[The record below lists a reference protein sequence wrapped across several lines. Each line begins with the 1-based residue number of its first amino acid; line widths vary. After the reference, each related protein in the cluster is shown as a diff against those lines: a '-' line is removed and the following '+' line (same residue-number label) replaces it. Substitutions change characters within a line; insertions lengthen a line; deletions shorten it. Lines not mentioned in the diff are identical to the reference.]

1 MDMNK
6 VLSAMEQ
13 SGMSV
18 DEFVQKIREAE
29 HTKRLEAKKAEE
41 ARLAA
46 EAAEKAKRE
55 AETARAHFIA
65 EIANKTLAY
74 GLEASDVA
82 WIFRE
87 YINQENQ
94 GLNQED
100 LNDLIDAEVIDTMA
114 SMTVEVLELAEKI
127 EKGDTDVSRV
137 LSTLFGISS
146 PTASKSRAKVVPA
159 KKVSSPDEILKNF
172 TTAYQ
177 IIEAIRKAGF
187 DVIIKDCSLGKG

>member
-55 AETARAHFIA
+55 AETARALFIT
-65 EIANKTLAY
+65 EIANKTLAH

-82 WIFRE
+82 WLFRE
-87 YINQENQ
+87 YINQENHD
-94 GLNQED
+94 LNQED
-100 LNDLIDAEVIDTMA
+100 LNELIDADVIDTMA

-127 EKGDTDVSRV
+127 EKGDANIGGL
-137 LSTLFGISS
+137 LSTLFGVSS
-146 PTASKSRAKVVPA
+146 PTASKSRAKVAPA
-159 KKVSSPDEILKNF
+159 KKVTSPDEILKNF
-172 TTAYQ
+172 VKT
-177 IIEAIRKAGF
+177 
-187 DVIIKDCSLGKG
+187 L

>member
-6 VLSAMEQ
+6 ILTAVAEG
-13 SGMSV
+13 GMSV
-18 DEFVQKIREAE
+18 DEFVAKLREQE
-29 HTKRLEAKKAEE
+29 HTNRLKAEEE
-41 ARLAA
+41 ARLAQEA
-46 EAAEKAKRE
+46 EKKAKRE

-100 LNDLIDAEVIDTMA
+100 LNELISAGTIDDMA
-114 SMTVEVLELAEKI
+114 TMTVEVLELAEKI
-127 EKGDTDVSRV
+127 EKGDADLGGL
-137 LSTLFGISS
+137 LSSLFGISS

-172 TTAYQ
+172 VKT
-177 IIEAIRKAGF
+177 
-187 DVIIKDCSLGKG
+187 L

>member
-6 VLSAMEQ
+6 ILTAVAEG
-13 SGMSV
+13 GMSV
-18 DEFVQKIREAE
+18 DEFVAKLREQE
-29 HTKRLEAKKAEE
+29 HTNRLKAEEE

-46 EAAEKAKRE
+46 EAEKKAKHE

-100 LNDLIDAEVIDTMA
+100 LSQLINADTIDDMA
-114 SMTVEVLELAEKI
+114 SVTVEVLELAEKI
-127 EKGDTDVSRV
+127 EKGESNIGGL
-137 LSTLFGISS
+137 LSDLFGVSL

-172 TTAYQ
+172 VKT
-177 IIEAIRKAGF
+177 
-187 DVIIKDCSLGKG
+187 L

>member
-6 VLSAMEQ
+6 ILAAVAEG
-13 SGMSV
+13 GMSV
-18 DEFVQKIREAE
+18 DEFVAKLREQE
-29 HTKRLEAKKAEE
+29 HTNRLKAEEE
-41 ARLAA
+41 ARLAQEA
-46 EAAEKAKRE
+46 EKKAKRE

-100 LNDLIDAEVIDTMA
+100 LNELVDADVIDTMA
-114 SMTVEVLELAEKI
+114 SMTVGVLELAEKL
-127 EKGDTDVSRV
+127 EKDENISGL
-137 LSTLFGISS
+137 LSSLFGVSS
-146 PTASKSRAKVVPA
+146 PTASKSRVKVVPA
-159 KKVSSPDEILKNF
+159 KKVPSPDEILKNF
-172 TTAYQ
+172 VKT
-177 IIEAIRKAGF
+177 
-187 DVIIKDCSLGKG
+187 L

>member
-6 VLSAMEQ
+6 ILAAVSEG
-13 SGMSV
+13 GMSV
-18 DEFVQKIREAE
+18 DEFVAKLREQE
-29 HTKRLEAKKAEE
+29 HTNRLKAEEE

-46 EAAEKAKRE
+46 EAEKKAKRE

-82 WIFRE
+82 WILRE

-94 GLNQED
+94 GLNQKD
-100 LNDLIDAEVIDTMA
+100 LNQLVDANTIDEMA
-114 SMTVEVLELAEKI
+114 AITVEVLELAEQI
-127 EKGDTDVSRV
+127 EKGDANIGGL
-137 LSTLFGISS
+137 LSTLFGVSS
-146 PTASKSRAKVVPA
+146 PTANKSRAKVAPA

-172 TTAYQ
+172 VKT
-177 IIEAIRKAGF
+177 
-187 DVIIKDCSLGKG
+187 L

>member
-29 HTKRLEAKKAEE
+29 HTKRLEVKKAEE

-87 YINQENQ
+87 YINQENHS
-94 GLNQED
+94 LNQED
-100 LNDLIDAEVIDTMA
+100 LSQLINADTIDDMA
-114 SMTVEVLELAEKI
+114 SVTVEVLELAEKI
-127 EKGDTDVSRV
+127 EKGESNIGGL
-137 LSTLFGISS
+137 LSDLFGISS
-146 PTASKSRAKVVPA
+146 SAVSKSRAKVAPA
-159 KKVSSPDEILKNF
+159 KKVTSPDEILKNF
-172 TTAYQ
+172 VKT
-177 IIEAIRKAGF
+177 
-187 DVIIKDCSLGKG
+187 L

>member
-6 VLSAMEQ
+6 ILAAVAEG
-13 SGMSV
+13 GMSV
-18 DEFVQKIREAE
+18 DEFVAKLREQE
-29 HTKRLEAKKAEE
+29 HTNRLKAEEE

-46 EAAEKAKRE
+46 EAEKKAKRE

-100 LNDLIDAEVIDTMA
+100 LNELVDADVIDTMA
-114 SMTVEVLELAEKI
+114 SMTVGVLDLAEKI
-127 EKGDTDVSRV
+127 EKDENIGGL
-137 LSTLFGISS
+137 LSSLFGVSS

-172 TTAYQ
+172 VKT
-177 IIEAIRKAGF
+177 
-187 DVIIKDCSLGKG
+187 L

>member
-6 VLSAMEQ
+6 ILAAVSEG
-13 SGMSV
+13 GMSV
-18 DEFVQKIREAE
+18 DEFVAKLREQE
-29 HTKRLEAKKAEE
+29 HTNRLKAEEE
-41 ARLAA
+41 ARLAQEA
-46 EAAEKAKRE
+46 EKKAKRE

-100 LNDLIDAEVIDTMA
+100 LNELVDADVIDTMA
-114 SMTVEVLELAEKI
+114 SMTVGVLELAEKI
-127 EKGDTDVSRV
+127 EKDENIGEL
-137 LSTLFGISS
+137 LSSLFGISS
-146 PTASKSRAKVVPA
+146 PTASKSRAKVIPV

-172 TTAYQ
+172 VKT
-177 IIEAIRKAGF
+177 
-187 DVIIKDCSLGKG
+187 L

>member
-6 VLSAMEQ
+6 ILTAVAEG
-13 SGMSV
+13 GMSV
-18 DEFVQKIREAE
+18 DEFVAKLREQE
-29 HTKRLEAKKAEE
+29 HTNRLKAEEE
-41 ARLAA
+41 ARLAVEA
-46 EAAEKAKRE
+46 EKKAKRE

-100 LNDLIDAEVIDTMA
+100 LNELIDAEIIDTMA
-114 SMTVEVLELAEKI
+114 TMTVEVLELAEKI
-127 EKGDTDVSRV
+127 EKGDTDVSRL

-159 KKVSSPDEILKNF
+159 KTTLSPDEILKNF
-172 TTAYQ
+172 VKT
-177 IIEAIRKAGF
+177 
-187 DVIIKDCSLGKG
+187 L